1 VRALSIVVPTHDT
14 RELTLRC
21 LRSVAP
27 LAQDGAQVVL
37 VDDGSRDGTAD
48 AVRAACGWAEILRNE
63 EAQGFSRA
71 ANRGLAAARG
81 RILLLLNS
89 DTELDAS
96 VHHALD
102 AFAADE
108 RLGAVGASLVGPDG
122 APQWSGG
129 RMPTRAWLTAM
140 ASGLPALLG
149 ALPGYRRL
157 RPPGAA
163 AAEAEWVTGAA
174 LLVRGAAWAEVGPL
188 SESFAFYGQ
197 DLDFCQRLRD
207 HGWRVRLA
215 AGWRVLHVGG
225 ATIGRRPGS
234 VSGVQLALLWSDLL
248 LWARLR
254 HGDAWA
260 ARTARLMSAAAG
272 ARLLARALLRP
283 LAGDRERWDR
293 ETAALRSARETLS
306 PS

>member
-1 VRALSIVVPTHDT
+1 VRDLSIVVPTHDT

-21 LRSVAP
+21 LESVAF
-27 LAQDGAQVVL
+27 LAHQGAQVVL

-48 AVRAACGWAEILRNE
+48 AVRAACPFVEVVRNE

-71 ANRGLAAARG
+71 ANRGLFAAHG
-81 RILLLLNS
+81 RLVLLLNS

-96 VHHALD
+96 VWHGLD
-102 AFAADE
+102 AFGSDP
-108 RLGAVGASLVGPDG
+108 RLGAAGAALVGPDG
-122 APQWSGG
+122 AQQWSGG
-129 RMPTRAWLTAM
+129 RMPTRAWLVAM

-163 AAEAEWVTGAA
+163 GPEAEWVTGAA
-174 LLVRGAAWAEVGPL
+174 LVIRREAWDEVGPL
-188 SESFAFYGQ
+188 SEAFAFYGQ

-207 HGWRVRLA
+207 RGWRVRLLA
-215 AGWRVLHVGG
+215 DWRVVHVGG
-225 ATIGRRPGS
+225 ATIGNRPGS
-234 VSGVQLALLWSDLL
+234 ISGVQPALLFADLL
-248 LWARLR
+248 LWARGY

-260 ARTARLMSAAAG
+260 ARTARLMSAAVG
-272 ARLLARALLRP
+272 ARLRARALARP
-283 LAGDRERWDR
+283 FAADRERWDR
-293 ETAALRSARETLS
+293 DSAALRSARETLT